1 MQPLV
6 TRIAIIIGVI
16 GIILNLIIGFM
27 LWGSTGP
34 YLPTPLSS
42 LIYGVLLLVFV
53 EIVGLYFIAKR
64 RTAGPVL
71 FFISGIVLILF
82 GYLFRNTV
90 INTISYASP
99 AVQSTLTVSAN
110 LYLFLMNAVVLFIS
124 GILAW
129 FGRDKMKLDTVTRFR
144 MELDEIMH
152 E

>member
-16 GIILNLIIGFM
+16 GIITNLIIGFM

-90 INTISYASP
+90 INTLSYGTP
-99 AVQSTLTVSAN
+99 TFQSTLSISVN
-110 LYLFLMNAVVLFIS
+110 LYLFLMNALILFIA

-129 FGRDKMKLDTVTRFR
+129 FGREKVKLDTVTRFR